1 MSFARF
7 KETMIR
13 LSLPALMV
21 LLFAWAGCASE
32 EAVKPETTPPP
43 PPGPTVEQKKIDSL
57 EADNINLKQKI
68 VKLEQDKGTLNARI
82 MDVEAKLK
90 AELEKEAAVP
100 KPPPATYEGA
110 VKAFGEKKYD
120 DAIQMFEALLNGG
133 IAEDQADNC
142 HYWIGESFFGKKQY
156 KDAMKHFEMVFQYKG
171 SEKKADAQYML
182 ARSYE
187 ATGDKAKAKEAY
199 EKVTKD
205 YPTSDK
211 VKKAKERWGKL

>member
-7 KETMIR
+7 KETMVR

-21 LLFAWAGCASE
+21 LLFSLAGCASE
-32 EAVKPETTPPP
+32 EAVKPETPPPP
-43 PPGPTVEQKKIDSL
+43 PPGPTAEQKKIDSL

-82 MDVEAKLK
+82 TDVEAKLK

-120 DAIQMFEALLNGG
+120 DAIQMFEVLLNGG

-182 ARSYE
+182 ARCYE

>member
-1 MSFARF
+1 
-7 KETMIR
+7 
-13 LSLPALMV
+13 MV
-21 LLFAWAGCASE
+21 LLFALAGCASE
-32 EAVKPETTPPP
+32 EAVKPETPPP

-68 VKLEQDKGTLNARI
+68 VKLEQDNGTLNARI
-82 MDVEAKLK
+82 ADVEAKLR
-90 AELEKEAAVP
+90 AELEKAAAVP
-100 KPPPATYEGA
+100 KPPAATYEGA
-110 VKAFGEKKYD
+110 IKAFGEKKYD
-120 DAIQMFEALLNGG
+120 DAIQMFETLLSGG

-142 HYWIGESFFGKKQY
+142 HYWIGESFFGKRQF

-182 ARSYE
+182 GRCYE

-199 EKVTKD
+199 EKDTKD

-211 VKKAKERWGKL
+211 VKKAKERWGKM

>member
-7 KETMIR
+7 KETMVR
-13 LSLPALMV
+13 LSLPVLMV
-21 LLFAWAGCASE
+21 LLFSLAGCASE

-43 PPGPTVEQKKIDSL
+43 PPGPTAEQKKIDSL

-82 MDVEAKLK
+82 TDVEAKLK

-120 DAIQMFEALLNGG
+120 DAIQMFEVLLNGG

-182 ARSYE
+182 ARCYE

>member
-7 KETMIR
+7 KETMVR
-13 LSLPALMV
+13 LSLPVLMV
-21 LLFAWAGCASE
+21 LLFSLAGCASE

-43 PPGPTVEQKKIDSL
+43 PPGPTAEQKKIDSL

-82 MDVEAKLK
+82 TDVEAKLK

-120 DAIQMFEALLNGG
+120 DAIQMFEVLLNRG

-182 ARSYE
+182 ARCYE

>member
-1 MSFARF
+1 MSFAQT
-7 KETMIR
+7 KETLLR

-21 LLFAWAGCASE
+21 LLFALAGCGSE
-32 EAVKPETTPPP
+32 EAVKPEIAPP
-43 PPGPTVEQKKIDSL
+43 PPGPTAEQKKIDSL

-68 VKLEQDKGTLNARI
+68 VKLEQDAGSLNARI
-82 MDVEAKLK
+82 ADIEAKLK
-90 AELEKEAAVP
+90 AELEKAAAVP

-110 VKAFGEKKYD
+110 MKAFGEKKYD
-120 DAIQMFEALLNGG
+120 DAIQMFETLLTGG

-142 HYWIGESFFGKKQY
+142 HYWIGESFFGKKQF

-182 ARSYE
+182 ARCFE
-187 ATGDKAKAKEAY
+187 ATGDKVKAKEAY

>member
-1 MSFARF
+1 MSFTQI
-7 KETMIR
+7 KETMVR
-13 LSLPALMV
+13 FSLPALMV
-21 LLFAWAGCASE
+21 LLFVLAGCASE
-32 EAVKPETTPPP
+32 EAVKPETPPP

-68 VKLEQDKGTLNARI
+68 VKLEQDNGTLNARI
-82 MDVEAKLK
+82 ADVEAKLK
-90 AELEKEAAVP
+90 AELEKAAAVP

-110 VKAFGEKKYD
+110 IKAFGEKKYD
-120 DAIQMFEALLNGG
+120 EAIKMFETLLTSG

-142 HYWIGESFFGKKQY
+142 HYWIGESYFGMKQY

-171 SEKKADAQYML
+171 SEKKADAEYML
-182 ARSYE
+182 GRCYE
-187 ATGDKAKAKEAY
+187 ATGDKAQAKEAY

-211 VKKAKERWGKL
+211 EKKAKERWGRL